1 MEGWITLHRRFL
13 GWEWFEKAEMVQ
25 LFVYLL
31 LSANH
36 NDKKWQGVDVKR
48 GQVLTTYAKL
58 GKITGLSPRSVRTCV
73 ERLKSTGEITTETTN
88 HYTIVTICNYD
99 KYQGGENTSDTPNDK
114 QLTNDRQTTDKRPTS
129 NINNNDNK
137 DNKDNNLSL
146 CSACARESEERER
159 DEIFKIFFFKNFV
172 APAKEVERF
181 YQHYGAQGWV
191 RSTGQRIV
199 DRVAAAKSWEQG
211 EREKKRFPIQFVEA
225 LREIAEVLTP
235 EQTTTMCRG
244 IVFVEVDATRFQV
257 NCADQATGEIIAHY
271 SAHIQQRVAR
281 EVHIGVRRAN

>member
-31 LSANH
+31 LSAGYE
-36 NDKKWQGVDVKR
+36 DRRWQGVEVKR

-58 GKITGLSPRSVRTCV
+58 GKILRLSPRSVRTCI

-129 NINNNDNK
+129 NISNNDNK
-137 DNKDNNLSL
+137 DNNYNKLSL
-146 CSACARESEERER
+146 CSACARERDERER

-199 DRVAAAKSWEQG
+199 DRVAAAKSWEQE

-225 LREIAEVLTP
+225 LQEIAEVLTP
-235 EQTTTMCRG
+235 EQVTTMCRG
-244 IVFVEVDATRFQV
+244 IVFLEVDATRFKV

-281 EVHIGVRRAN
+281 EVSVGVRRTN

>member
-1 MEGWITLHRRFL
+1 MEGWVILHRRFL

-99 KYQGGENTSDTPNDK
+99 KYQSGESTSDTPNDK

-137 DNKDNNLSL
+137 DNNYNKLSL
-146 CSACARESEERER
+146 CGACARESEERER

-199 DRVAAAKSWEQG
+199 DRVAAAKSWEQE
-211 EREKKRFPIQFVEA
+211 EREKKRFPIQLVEA

-235 EQTTTMCRG
+235 EQVTTMCRG
-244 IVFVEVDATRFQV
+244 IDFVEVDAMRLRI
-257 NCADQATGEIIAHY
+257 NCANQATGELIAYH
-271 SAHIQQRVAR
+271 SGQIQQRVAR
-281 EVHIGVRRAN
+281 EVSVGVKRTN